1 MKFNMKKMLILFSMI
16 PLVVAIVALTIISSV
31 VLGNKLEGQTKQSL
45 LVAASDLKTYYE
57 CVLEDAGDIPYETAY
72 VDHLAA
78 DGVELTLFKD
88 NVRFATSIRDDSGKR
103 IEGTNAS
110 DAVWADVS
118 GGKDYYSDDVK
129 INNKPYYVYYKPI
142 YNADNSLWGM
152 AFAGKTCDDVNSATR
167 SIVILLVCISAA
179 IVAVFVIA
187 CMILANKVA
196 TPISAVA
203 EGIKSL
209 SEGDINFS
217 INTDSSITE
226 TKQLIDA
233 SKKLQGTLSSII
245 GKTKDISMQL
255 GSDSDSVF
263 SLSERSSDG
272 ANQISSAMEDLAQ
285 GATSMAENVQ
295 SINEQAIEM
304 GAAIESITDNAE
316 ELKASSS
323 KIQAAND
330 EASQYISKVADSSVK
345 SVDAVHNISTQITET
360 NTAINN
366 INDAVDM
373 ISSIASQTNLLA
385 LNASIEA
392 ARAGEAG
399 RGFAVVA
406 TEIKSLS
413 EQSNASAEQIK
424 TIVNEIVA
432 KSEKSVMLSSEV
444 AEIITQEQK
453 YIHDTQDKF
462 EVLNSEINASLAGIN
477 SISSK
482 IETLGDVK
490 NVIIGSV
497 QDLSAI
503 SEENAASNQEVSA
516 SVSGIVDAINEIAN
530 SSSSTNNKAKEL
542 NDTVAYFK

>member
-31 VLGNKLEGQTKQSL
+31 VFGNKLEGQTKQSL
-45 LVAASDLKTYYE
+45 LVASSDLKAYYE
-57 CVLEDAGDIPYETAY
+57 EQLANVGDIPYETAY
-72 VDHLAA
+72 VDHLAT

-118 GGKDYYSDDVK
+118 GGKDYYSNDVK

-152 AFAGKTCDDVNSATR
+152 AFAGKTCDDVKSATS
-167 SIVILLVCISAA
+167 SIVILLVCISVA
-179 IVAVFVIA
+179 IVAIFVIA
-187 CMILANKVA
+187 CMVLANKVA

-217 INTDSSITE
+217 INADSSITE